1 MESFTMKHPL
11 LTIILAA
18 LASTSIAEE
27 TREPEMAAL
36 VDQAKAAAKALGG
49 ALKAELEAA
58 LRTGGPI
65 EALSICQMK
74 APAIASRV
82 SAEHGMQVGR
92 VSLKTRNPDNA
103 PRPWQADVLHAFEAR
118 KAAGEDPASLS
129 HAEVVD
135 REFRFMQAIPT
146 AGVCLNCH
154 GASISPALKAK
165 LNESYP
171 GDQATGYREGDLRGA
186 FVVVKQLAP

>member
-1 MESFTMKHPL
+1 MKHPL
-11 LTIILAA
+11 LTIVLAT
-18 LASTSIAEE
+18 LASISIAEE
-27 TREPEMAAL
+27 TPGPGTAVLDKAAL
-36 VDQAKAAAKALGG
+36 VDQAKAAAKSLGG
-49 ALKAELEAA
+49 TLKAELEAA

-65 EALSICQMK
+65 EALGICRII

-103 PRPWQADVLHAFEAR
+103 PRPWQADVLKAFETR
-118 KAAGEDPASLS
+118 KAAGEGPASLIY
-129 HAEVVD
+129 AEVID
-135 REFRFMQAIPT
+135 HEFRFMQAIPT

-154 GASISPALKAK
+154 GASISPELKAK
-165 LNESYP
+165 LHEFYP

-186 FVVVKQLAP
+186 FVAVKHLGP